1 MSIINETVE
10 DITRLINDINNHPC
24 RDTTLVYEHS
34 YAWYLTTKY
43 FMSVTG
49 V

>member
-24 RDTTLVYEHS
+24 RDTALVYEHIQGFKRWQQRLS
-34 YAWYLTTKY
+34 
-43 FMSVTG
+43 M
-49 V
+49 